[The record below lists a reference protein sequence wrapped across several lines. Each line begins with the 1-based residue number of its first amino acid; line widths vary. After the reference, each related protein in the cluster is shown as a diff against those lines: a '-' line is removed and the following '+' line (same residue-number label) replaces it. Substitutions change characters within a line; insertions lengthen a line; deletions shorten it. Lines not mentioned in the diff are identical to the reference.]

1 MSDNLFHLEIIT
13 PEKVLVTEDIDSIEA
28 PGVDGEFQILAGH
41 TPFLTGLTTGP
52 VILHKS
58 GKKTFVS
65 ISGGFCEIQ
74 PKKTIILAHTAELSH
89 EIDKARAGAAQK
101 RAQALLESKDKPSPD
116 DIDIERAQAALC
128 RALNP
133 LKIADMK

>member
-13 PEKVLVTEDIDSIEA
+13 PEKVLISEDIDSIEA

-52 VILHKS
+52 VIFHES
-58 GKKTFVS
+58 GKRTLVS

-74 PKKTIILAHTAELSH
+74 PRKTIILAHTAELSH
-89 EIDKARAGAAQK
+89 EIDKARAEEAQK
-101 RAQALLESKDKPSPD
+101 RAQTRLESIDKSYSD
-116 DIDIERAQAALC
+116 DIDIERAQAALY
-128 RALNP
+128 RAVNR
-133 LKIADMK
+133 LKVAEMK